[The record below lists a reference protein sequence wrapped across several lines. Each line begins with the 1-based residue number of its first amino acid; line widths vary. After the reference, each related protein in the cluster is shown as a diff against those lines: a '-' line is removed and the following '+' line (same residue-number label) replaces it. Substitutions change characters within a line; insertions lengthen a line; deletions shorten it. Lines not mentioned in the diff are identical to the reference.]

1 MFQKIKFYFKP
12 KTKKHFIF
20 KLFTLQQIYF
30 NTQKQNHKTNS
41 SFIKLIN

>member
-30 NTQKQNHKTNS
+30 NTQKQN
-41 SFIKLIN
+41 INKIPHLLN